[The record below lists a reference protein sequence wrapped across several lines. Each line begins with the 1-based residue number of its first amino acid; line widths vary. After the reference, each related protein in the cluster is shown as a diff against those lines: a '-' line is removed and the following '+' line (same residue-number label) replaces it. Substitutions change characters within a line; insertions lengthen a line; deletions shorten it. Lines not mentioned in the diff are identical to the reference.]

1 MPDKE
6 VALILSGG
14 SWTIQKSI
22 INAEKHIIPIHST
35 WCCLLT
41 SSFFHYPLCPAYL
54 TGSEYDPVVVLRSIF
69 FDFFWLLS
77 SYTHSYWAQVLI
89 CTKIVPVFL
98 YMRERKE
105 KVCLTSY
112 TSTIFSSLIV
122 TPEINCQVL
131 ESIRACLQVVPGCH
145 SCASLLSWAA
155 FIQKGWNSTWHLCLN
170 RPKRGYTSY
179 ISFYIAICFIHIELN
194 KYNQFPPLKIK
205 RRKPNAPKWETQQ
218 PMLK

>member
-1 MPDKE
+1 MKKALSLLFALLANIAPISLSRLNQNNLQHFLCIGCYGVTHTYSMPDKE

-112 TSTIFSSLIV
+112 TSTIFSRLIV

-145 SCASLLSWAA
+145 SCASLLS
-155 FIQKGWNSTWHLCLN
+155 
-170 RPKRGYTSY
+170 
-179 ISFYIAICFIHIELN
+179 
-194 KYNQFPPLKIK
+194 
-205 RRKPNAPKWETQQ
+205 
-218 PMLK
+218 